1 MTVFFGFSLIPS
13 RKSRL
18 LTCLIGNTDLAANNA
33 GESVLIVPRG
43 GSLMSFLKL
52 RQAPG
57 VYSRVTEGMA
67 I

>member
-1 MTVFFGFSLIPS
+1 MT
-13 RKSRL
+13 
-18 LTCLIGNTDLAANNA
+18 LIGNTELLRRNA
-33 GESVLIVPRG
+33 GELGLIFLVL
-43 GSLMSFLKL
+43 GSLMSFLEL